1 MKIAI
6 LGTGMVGTTIATKLL
21 TLGHEVKMGSRTAD
35 NAKAAEWV
43 AANGSKA
50 SQGTYA
56 DAAAFGE
63 LAFNCTAGVG
73 SREALEAAG
82 KKNLAGKI
90 LVDVSNPLDFSK
102 GMPPTLSVCNTDSI
116 AEQLQRAFP
125 ETKVVKALNTTNCNL
140 MVDPSLIKGDHDMFL
155 SGNDTGAKGQV
166 AEILKGWFG
175 WKHVID
181 LGDLT
186 AARGQEMFVI
196 LWVRLYGSL
205 QSPTF
210 NVHVAR

>member
-21 TLGHEVKMGSRTAD
+21 TLGHEVKMGSRTVD

-43 AANGSKA
+43 AANGPKA

-90 LVDVSNPLDFSK
+90 LVDVSNPLDVSK

-125 ETKVVKALNTTNCNL
+125 DTKVVKALNTTNCDL

-155 SGNDTGAKGQV
+155 SGNDLGAKGQV

>member
-6 LGTGMVGTTIATKLL
+6 LGTGMVGNTIATKLL

-35 NAKAAEWV
+35 NPKAAEWV
-43 AANGSKA
+43 AANGARA

-90 LVDVSNPLDFSK
+90 LVDVSNPLDVSK

-125 ETKVVKALNTTNCNL
+125 ETKVVKALNTMNCHL
-140 MVDPSLIKGDHDMFL
+140 MVDPSLIKGDHDVFL

-175 WKHVID
+175 WKHVVD
-181 LGDLT
+181 LGDLST
-186 AARGQEMFVI
+186 ARGTEGYVA
-196 LWVRLYGSL
+196 LWVRAFGALG
-205 QSPTF
+205 TADF
-210 NVHVAR
+210 NIKLVR